1 MKKKWTKK
9 AEPKLCFF
17 FLLLNSKT
25 LIELINS
32 TLSSCCLLVSCLER
46 MALGTNFHVNLRLC
60 GACYEGISTV
70 AGYGC
75 LVVAWMN
82 VFSHIFPLS
91 AWFPTIRIRLSVI
104 GLLGF
109 HKAKSFSWNTIPQKR
124 KRRKSC
130 FHILLFSYSL
140 VFRFG
145 LRWNP
150 KNNSVPLS
158 WYEYRAGEI
167 PLRMRRKSLQTR
179 KFPARSECP
188 LRRSSPYRRG
198 VLRHTGK

>member
-32 TLSSCCLLVSCLER
+32 TLSSCCLLVSCVER
-46 MALGTNFHVNLRLC
+46 MALGTNFHVNFRLC
-60 GACYEGISTV
+60 GTCYEGVSTV

-75 LVVAWMN
+75 LMVTWMN

-91 AWFPTIRIRLSVI
+91 AWFPTMRIRLSVI

-109 HKAKSFSWNTIPQKR
+109 HKAKCFSWNTIPQKR
-124 KRRKSC
+124 ERRKRGISKC
-130 FHILLFSYSL
+130 R
-140 VFRFG
+140 VFPRARATYNAKPFALRFEEKHF
-145 LRWNP
+145 LIFPFFWNP
-150 KNNSVPLS
+150 LNFLNYLS
-158 WYEYRAGEI
+158 IE
-167 PLRMRRKSLQTR
+167 
-179 KFPARSECP
+179 
-188 LRRSSPYRRG
+188 
-198 VLRHTGK
+198 